1 MIGNIPQNLFERYKK
16 CSYDFVDALK
26 MVLDNPELF
35 DIFSKYYQLDPD
47 KREIVDQII
56 SCPEIFFLHQCNKL
70 LFTSSKQDVDYLKKL
85 FQEFEESFR

>member
-26 MVLDNPELF
+26 MDLDNPGLF
-35 DIFSKYYQLDPD
+35 DIVDKYYQLESN

-56 SCPEIFFLHQCNKL
+56 FSAETPFLQQYNHL
-70 LFTSSKQDVDYLKKL
+70 LFTTSKQNVDSLKDL
-85 FQEFEESFR
+85 FQKFEESHE